1 MGLASS
7 LLRLLTE
14 TLMARL
20 SCVWLKLWLRLARRD
35 TLAARRLM
43 SLAQVTRDRAAARL
57 AGRVLLEASPSDA
70 ALIEELGWQY
80 LLLDDPETARR
91 MYVNHARLVNDAIE
105 PRLCRNAYM
114 EPDRVSRCEPYVH
127 VLRNVELETDYCAI
141 AEGDKVYILETSGK
155 NFGKHPYVR
164 HRMTPDLESFLAS
177 WPAASRSLDQPFV
190 LLGTDGGTN
199 YSHWLARHVLKLAL
213 LEKAGVT
220 ESLPLLVNEDLRGY
234 QVDLL
239 DLLGIS
245 RDRLLPMPTGLVVRC
260 REIIVP
266 VLLMHHR
273 KMRFGIDWLRERL
286 ASLLEPPASAQDL
299 LFVSRRDSPNRVLL
313 NEAEIADALTRRG
326 FKTIVPGEMR
336 FAEQVRSFSRA
347 RMVVG
352 AHGAGLTNVMFAPAH
367 ARVLEIRSTNVFP
380 MNDFQFISGQMGLE
394 FREIVS
400 DRYGEAQRTRYQHN
414 HDFYVDADAV
424 IKTVDRMLEGARAR

>member
-14 TLMARL
+14 TLVARL

-57 AGRVLLEASPSDA
+57 AGRVLLEANPSDA

-91 MYVNHARLVNDAIE
+91 MYVNHARLVKDPIE

-114 EPDRVSRCEPYVH
+114 EPDRVSRSEPYVH

-199 YSHWLARHVLKLAL
+199 YS
-213 LEKAGVT
+213 
-220 ESLPLLVNEDLRGY
+220 
-234 QVDLL
+234 
-239 DLLGIS
+239 
-245 RDRLLPMPTGLVVRC
+245 
-260 REIIVP
+260 
-266 VLLMHHR
+266 
-273 KMRFGIDWLRERL
+273 
-286 ASLLEPPASAQDL
+286 
-299 LFVSRRDSPNRVLL
+299 
-313 NEAEIADALTRRG
+313 
-326 FKTIVPGEMR
+326 
-336 FAEQVRSFSRA
+336 
-347 RMVVG
+347 
-352 AHGAGLTNVMFAPAH
+352 
-367 ARVLEIRSTNVFP
+367 
-380 MNDFQFISGQMGLE
+380 
-394 FREIVS
+394 
-400 DRYGEAQRTRYQHN
+400 
-414 HDFYVDADAV
+414 
-424 IKTVDRMLEGARAR
+424 